1 MKNYI
6 TSNFVKRIILFLI
19 DVFVILI
26 SVNLAFT
33 LRLEKFH
40 SFLEINIFVYII
52 IFSIFFIVFYLNNV
66 YRILLRYFDYHSIK
80 QIVISIIYF
89 QIFLILINLLVYE
102 NIYFPRSVSFI
113 APILI
118 CIFIIL
124 SRLIISFIINIK
136 LNNNNNNN
144 NIMIIGINNQTVK
157 LVNNLRQN
165 LDYGLVKCL
174 LDESGKFKKREL
186 NGVKIYKVS
195 NLYSLI
201 EKFNITEIIIG
212 SKNFSKE
219 KRITLFNKLENKNIR
234 IKNIDLKRFQNN
246 IIEKSLEIKP
256 SLFEVINRPKIA
268 VNKKIFS
275 EQIRNKNILVTGGAG
290 SIGSE
295 LTSEILKH
303 KPKKLYVI
311 DISELNLFNL
321 ITRLKNEKKYNR
333 KNLSIILGDCGD
345 INFLFNI
352 FKNVKINEIYHAAAY
367 KHVEFGEEN
376 PYSMIK
382 NNVFST
388 KNIIDFS
395 VQKNIKNFTFISSD
409 KAVNPKSI
417 LGCSKKLG
425 EKLIQ
430 NIKFSKFQKNTNFT
444 IVRFGNVIGSSGSV
458 IPIFLNQIEKKQ
470 SLTVTNKKVKRY
482 FMSISEA
489 VQLIINASYYNTKGI
504 KIFAL
509 DMGEQLNIY
518 DLAKR
523 LIYLSGYTLREK
535 SNPNGDIKIKIV
547 GLKKGEKLSEELVL
561 GNNLKKTKHPKIMLC
576 DEEIKKEDLNY
587 KLLKLKN
594 ILNKKLNA
602 KVFNK
607 ILN

>member
-1 MKNYI
+1 LKNYNP
-6 TSNFVKRIILFLI
+6 SNFEKKIILLLI
-19 DVFVILI
+19 DTFIIFI
-26 SVNLAFT
+26 SVNFAFT
-33 LRLEKFH
+33 LRLEKFYP
-40 SFLEINIFVYII
+40 FWEINIFVYII
-52 IFSIFFIVFYLNNV
+52 IFSIFFTVSYLNNI
-66 YRILLRYFDYHSIK
+66 YRILLRYFNYHSIK

-102 NIYFPRSVSFI
+102 KIYFPRSVSFI

-136 LNNNNNNN
+136 FTNNNNN

-165 LDYGLVKCL
+165 LDYGSVKCL
-174 LDESGKFKKREL
+174 LDDSEKFKKREL

-195 NLYSLI
+195 NLYNLL

-219 KRITLFNKLENKNIR
+219 KKITLFNKLKNKNIR
-234 IKNIDLKRFQNN
+234 IKNVDLKRFHNN
-246 IIEKSLEIKP
+246 IIEKYLEIKP
-256 SLFEVINRPKIA
+256 SLFEVINRPKIK
-268 VNKKIFS
+268 VNEKIFS

-295 LTSEILKH
+295 LTSEILNH

-321 ITRLKNEKKYNR
+321 IKRLKNEKKYNR

-345 INFLFNI
+345 LNFLFNI
-352 FKNVKINEIYHAAAY
+352 FKNIKINEIYHAAAY

-382 NNVFST
+382 NNVFGT
-388 KNIIDFS
+388 KNLIDFS
-395 VQKNIKNFTFISSD
+395 VKKNIKNFTFISSD

-417 LGCSKKLG
+417 LGYSKKIG

-430 NIKFSKFQKNTNFT
+430 NIKFSKFQKNINFT
-444 IVRFGNVIGSSGSV
+444 IIRFGNVIGSSGSV
-458 IPIFLNQIEKKQ
+458 IPIFLNQIKKKQ

-509 DMGEQLNIY
+509 DMGKQLNIY

-523 LIYLSGYTLREK
+523 LINLSGYTLKGK
-535 SNPNGDIKIKIV
+535 SNPKGDIKIKIV

-561 GNNLKKTKHPKIMLC
+561 GNNLKETKHPKIMLC
-576 DEEIKKEDLNY
+576 DEEINKENLNY
-587 KLLKLKN
+587 KLLRLKN
-594 ILNKKLNA
+594 MLDKKINI
-602 KVFNK
+602 KTINK
-607 ILN
+607 ILK

>member
-6 TSNFVKRIILFLI
+6 LSNFEKKIILFLI
-19 DVFVILI
+19 DAFVVFI

-33 LRLEKFH
+33 LRLEKFVP
-40 SFLEINIFVYII
+40 FWEINIFVYII
-52 IFSIFFIVFYLNNV
+52 FFSIFFIVFYLNNV

-89 QIFLILINLLVYE
+89 QIFSILINLLVYE

-136 LNNNNNNN
+136 LKKNNN
-144 NIMIIGINNQTVK
+144 NIMIIGVNNQTVQ

-165 LDYGLVKCL
+165 LDYGLIKCL

-256 SLFEVINRPKIA
+256 SLFEVINRPKIV

-275 EQIRNKNILVTGGAG
+275 EQIRNKTILVTGGAG

-321 ITRLKNEKKYNR
+321 IKRLKNEKKYNR

-345 INFLFNI
+345 LNFLFNI
-352 FKNVKINEIYHAAAY
+352 FKNIKINEIYHAAAY
-367 KHVEFGEEN
+367 KHVNFGEEN

-382 NNVFST
+382 NNVFGT

-417 LGCSKKLG
+417 LGYSKKLG

-430 NIKFSKFQKNTNFT
+430 NIKFSKLQKKINFT

-458 IPIFLNQIEKKQ
+458 IPTFLNQIEKKQ

-523 LIYLSGYTLREK
+523 LIYLSGYTLRKK
-535 SNPNGDIKIKIV
+535 SNPNGDIKIKII

-561 GNNLKKTKHPKIMLC
+561 GNNLKKTKNQKIMLC
-576 DEEIKKEDLNY
+576 DEEIKKENLNY
-587 KLLKLKN
+587 KLLKIKN
-594 ILNKKLNA
+594 ILNKRLNV
-602 KVFNK
+602 KELNK
-607 ILN
+607 ILK

>member
-1 MKNYI
+1 
-6 TSNFVKRIILFLI
+6 
-19 DVFVILI
+19 
-26 SVNLAFT
+26 
-33 LRLEKFH
+33 
-40 SFLEINIFVYII
+40 
-52 IFSIFFIVFYLNNV
+52 
-66 YRILLRYFDYHSIK
+66 
-80 QIVISIIYF
+80 
-89 QIFLILINLLVYE
+89 
-102 NIYFPRSVSFI
+102 
-113 APILI
+113 
-118 CIFIIL
+118 
-124 SRLIISFIINIK
+124 
-136 LNNNNNNN
+136 
-144 NIMIIGINNQTVK
+144 MIIGVNNQTVQ

-165 LDYGLVKCL
+165 LDYGLIKCL

-256 SLFEVINRPKIA
+256 SLFEVINRPKI
-268 VNKKIFS
+268 VINKKIFS
-275 EQIRNKNILVTGGAG
+275 EQIRNKNILVTGGGG

-303 KPKKLYVI
+303 KPKRLYIV

-321 ITRLKNEKKYNR
+321 IKRLKNEKKYNR
-333 KNLSIILGDCGD
+333 KNLKIILGDCGD

-352 FKNVKINEIYHAAAY
+352 FKNIKINEIYHAAAY
-367 KHVEFGEEN
+367 KHVNFGEEN

-382 NNVFST
+382 NNVFGT

-417 LGCSKKLG
+417 LGYSKKLG

-430 NIKFSKFQKNTNFT
+430 NIKFSKLQKKINFT

-523 LIYLSGYTLREK
+523 LIYLSGYTLRKK
-535 SNPNGDIKIKIV
+535 SNPNGDIKIKII

-576 DEEIKKEDLNY
+576 DEEIKKENLHY
-587 KLLKLKN
+587 KLLKIKN
-594 ILNKKLNA
+594 ILNKRLNVKELN
-602 KVFNK
+602 KVLK
-607 ILN
+607 

>member
-6 TSNFVKRIILFLI
+6 LSNFEKKIILFLI
-19 DVFVILI
+19 DAFVIFI

-33 LRLEKFH
+33 LRLEKFYP
-40 SFLEINIFVYII
+40 FWEINIFVYTVF
-52 IFSIFFIVFYLNNV
+52 FSIFFIVFYLNNV

-136 LNNNNNNN
+136 LKNNNN
-144 NIMIIGINNQTVK
+144 NIMIIGVNNQTVK

-256 SLFEVINRPKIA
+256 SLFEVINRPKI
-268 VNKKIFS
+268 VINKKIFS
-275 EQIRNKNILVTGGAG
+275 EQIRNKNILVTGGGG

-321 ITRLKNEKKYNR
+321 IKRLKNEKKYNR
-333 KNLSIILGDCGD
+333 KNLKIILGDCGD
-345 INFLFNI
+345 LNFLFNI
-352 FKNVKINEIYHAAAY
+352 FKNIKINEIYHAAAY
-367 KHVEFGEEN
+367 KHVNFGEEN

-382 NNVFST
+382 NNVFGT

-417 LGCSKKLG
+417 LGYSKKLG

-430 NIKFSKFQKNTNFT
+430 NIKFSKLQKKINFT

-523 LIYLSGYTLREK
+523 LIYLSGYTLRKK
-535 SNPNGDIKIKIV
+535 SNPNGDIKIKII

-561 GNNLKKTKHPKIMLC
+561 GNNLKKTKNQKIMLC
-576 DEEIKKEDLNY
+576 DEEIKKENLNY
-587 KLLKLKN
+587 KLLKIKN
-594 ILNKKLNA
+594 ILNKRLNVKELN
-602 KVFNK
+602 KVLK
-607 ILN
+607 

>member
-6 TSNFVKRIILFLI
+6 LSNFVKKIILFLI
-19 DVFVILI
+19 DAFVVFI

-33 LRLEKFH
+33 LRLEKFYP
-40 SFLEINIFVYII
+40 FWEINIFVYTVF
-52 IFSIFFIVFYLNNV
+52 FSIFFIVFYLNNV

-89 QIFLILINLLVYE
+89 QIFLILINLLVYQ

-136 LNNNNNNN
+136 LKNNNN
-144 NIMIIGINNQTVK
+144 NIMIIGVNNQTVK

-256 SLFEVINRPKIA
+256 SLFEVINRPKI
-268 VNKKIFS
+268 VINKKIFS
-275 EQIRNKNILVTGGAG
+275 EQIRNKNILVTGGGG

-303 KPKKLYVI
+303 KPKRLYIV

-321 ITRLKNEKKYNR
+321 IKRLKNEKKYNR
-333 KNLSIILGDCGD
+333 KNLKIILGDCGD
-345 INFLFNI
+345 LNFLFNI
-352 FKNVKINEIYHAAAY
+352 FKNIKINEIYHAAAY
-367 KHVEFGEEN
+367 KHVNFGEEN

-382 NNVFST
+382 NNVFGT

-417 LGCSKKLG
+417 LGYSKKLG

-430 NIKFSKFQKNTNFT
+430 NIKFSKLQKKINFT

-523 LIYLSGYTLREK
+523 LIYLSGYTLRKK
-535 SNPNGDIKIKIV
+535 SNPNGDIKIKII

-576 DEEIKKEDLNY
+576 DEEIKKENLNY
-587 KLLKLKN
+587 KLLKIKN
-594 ILNKKLNA
+594 ILNKRLNV
-602 KVFNK
+602 KELNK
-607 ILN
+607 ILK

>member
-1 MKNYI
+1 LKNYI
-6 TSNFVKRIILFLI
+6 LSNFEKKIILFLI
-19 DVFVILI
+19 DAFVIFI

-33 LRLEKFH
+33 LRLEKFYP
-40 SFLEINIFVYII
+40 FWEINIFVYTVF
-52 IFSIFFIVFYLNNV
+52 FSIFFIVFYLNNV

-89 QIFLILINLLVYE
+89 QIFLILINLLVYQ

-136 LNNNNNNN
+136 LKNNNN
-144 NIMIIGINNQTVK
+144 NIMIIGVNNQTVK

-256 SLFEVINRPKIA
+256 SLFEVINRPKIV

-275 EQIRNKNILVTGGAG
+275 EQIRNKNILVTGGGG

-303 KPKKLYVI
+303 KPKRLYIV

-321 ITRLKNEKKYNR
+321 IKRLKNEKKYNR
-333 KNLSIILGDCGD
+333 KNLKIILGDCGD
-345 INFLFNI
+345 LNFLFNI
-352 FKNVKINEIYHAAAY
+352 FKNIKINEIYHAAAY
-367 KHVEFGEEN
+367 KHVNFGEEN

-382 NNVFST
+382 NNVFGT

-417 LGCSKKLG
+417 LGYSKKLG

-430 NIKFSKFQKNTNFT
+430 NIKFSKLQKKINFT

-523 LIYLSGYTLREK
+523 LIYLSGYTLRKK
-535 SNPNGDIKIKIV
+535 SNPNGDIKIKII

-561 GNNLKKTKHPKIMLC
+561 GNNLKKTKNQKIMLC
-576 DEEIKKEDLNY
+576 DEEIKKENLNY
-587 KLLKLKN
+587 KLLKIKN
-594 ILNKKLNA
+594 ILNKRLNVKELN
-602 KVFNK
+602 KVLK
-607 ILN
+607 

>member
-6 TSNFVKRIILFLI
+6 LSNFEKKIILFLI
-19 DVFVILI
+19 DAFVIFI

-33 LRLEKFH
+33 LRLEKFYP
-40 SFLEINIFVYII
+40 FWEINIFVYTVF
-52 IFSIFFIVFYLNNV
+52 FSIFFIVFYLNNV

-89 QIFLILINLLVYE
+89 QIFLILINLLVYQ

-136 LNNNNNNN
+136 LKNNNN
-144 NIMIIGINNQTVK
+144 NIMIIGVNNQTVK

-256 SLFEVINRPKIA
+256 SLFEVINRPKI
-268 VNKKIFS
+268 VINKKIFS
-275 EQIRNKNILVTGGAG
+275 EQIRNKNILVTGGGG

-303 KPKKLYVI
+303 KPKRLYIV

-321 ITRLKNEKKYNR
+321 IKRLKNEKKYNR
-333 KNLSIILGDCGD
+333 KNLKIILGDCGD
-345 INFLFNI
+345 LNFLFNI
-352 FKNVKINEIYHAAAY
+352 FKNIKINEIYHAAAY
-367 KHVEFGEEN
+367 KHVNFGEEN

-382 NNVFST
+382 NNVFGT

-417 LGCSKKLG
+417 LGYSKKLG

-430 NIKFSKFQKNTNFT
+430 NIKFSKLQKKINFT

-523 LIYLSGYTLREK
+523 LIYLSGYTLRKK
-535 SNPNGDIKIKIV
+535 SNPNGDIKIKII

-561 GNNLKKTKHPKIMLC
+561 GNNLKKTKNQKIMLC
-576 DEEIKKEDLNY
+576 DEEIKKENLNY
-587 KLLKLKN
+587 KLLKIKN
-594 ILNKKLNA
+594 ILNKRLNVKELN
-602 KVFNK
+602 KVLK
-607 ILN
+607 

>member
-1 MKNYI
+1 LKNYI
-6 TSNFVKRIILFLI
+6 LSNFEKKIILFLI
-19 DVFVILI
+19 DAFVIFI

-33 LRLEKFH
+33 LRLEKFYP
-40 SFLEINIFVYII
+40 FWEINIFVYTVF
-52 IFSIFFIVFYLNNV
+52 FSIFFIVFYLNNV

-89 QIFLILINLLVYE
+89 QIFLILINLLVYQ

-136 LNNNNNNN
+136 LKNNNN
-144 NIMIIGINNQTVK
+144 NIMIIGVNNQTVK

-256 SLFEVINRPKIA
+256 SLFEVINRPKI
-268 VNKKIFS
+268 VINKKIFS
-275 EQIRNKNILVTGGAG
+275 EQIRNKNILVTGGGG

-303 KPKKLYVI
+303 KPKRLYIV

-321 ITRLKNEKKYNR
+321 IKRLKNEKKYNR
-333 KNLSIILGDCGD
+333 KNLKIILGDCGD
-345 INFLFNI
+345 LNFLFNI
-352 FKNVKINEIYHAAAY
+352 FKNIKINEIYHAAAY
-367 KHVEFGEEN
+367 KHVNFGEEN

-382 NNVFST
+382 NNVFGT

-417 LGCSKKLG
+417 LGYSKKLG

-430 NIKFSKFQKNTNFT
+430 NIKFSKLQKKINFT

-523 LIYLSGYTLREK
+523 LIYLSGYTLRKK
-535 SNPNGDIKIKIV
+535 SNPNGDIKIKII

-561 GNNLKKTKHPKIMLC
+561 GNNLKKTKNQKIMLC
-576 DEEIKKEDLNY
+576 DEEIKKENLNY
-587 KLLKLKN
+587 KLLKIKN
-594 ILNKKLNA
+594 ILNKRLNVKELN
-602 KVFNK
+602 KVLK
-607 ILN
+607 

>member
-6 TSNFVKRIILFLI
+6 LSNFEKKIILFLI
-19 DVFVILI
+19 DAFVVFI

-33 LRLEKFH
+33 LRLEKFVP
-40 SFLEINIFVYII
+40 FWEINIFVYII
-52 IFSIFFIVFYLNNV
+52 FFSIFFIVFYLNNV

-89 QIFLILINLLVYE
+89 QIFSILINLLVYE

-136 LNNNNNNN
+136 LKKNNN
-144 NIMIIGINNQTVK
+144 NIMIIGVNNQTVQ

-165 LDYGLVKCL
+165 LDYGLIKCL

-256 SLFEVINRPKIA
+256 SLFEVINRPKIV

-345 INFLFNI
+345 LNFLFNI
-352 FKNVKINEIYHAAAY
+352 FKNIKINEIYHAAAY
-367 KHVEFGEEN
+367 KHVNFGEEN

-382 NNVFST
+382 NNVFGT

-417 LGCSKKLG
+417 LGYSKKLG

-430 NIKFSKFQKNTNFT
+430 NIKFSKLQKKINFT

-458 IPIFLNQIEKKQ
+458 IPTFLNQIEKKQ

-523 LIYLSGYTLREK
+523 LIYLSGYTLRGK
-535 SNPNGDIKIKIV
+535 SNPSGDIKIKII

-576 DEEIKKEDLNY
+576 DEEIKKENLNY
-587 KLLKLKN
+587 KLNLLIN
-594 ILNKKLNA
+594 MLNKKINI
-602 KVFNK
+602 KK
-607 ILN
+607 IRNILT

>member
-6 TSNFVKRIILFLI
+6 LSNFEKKIILFLI
-19 DVFVILI
+19 DAFVIFI

-33 LRLEKFH
+33 LRLEKFYP
-40 SFLEINIFVYII
+40 FWEINIFVYTVF
-52 IFSIFFIVFYLNNV
+52 FSIFFIVFYLNNV

-89 QIFLILINLLVYE
+89 QIFSILINLLVYE

-136 LNNNNNNN
+136 LKNNNN
-144 NIMIIGINNQTVK
+144 NIMIIGVNNQTVK

-256 SLFEVINRPKIA
+256 SLFEVINRPKI
-268 VNKKIFS
+268 VINKKIFS
-275 EQIRNKNILVTGGAG
+275 EQIRNKNILVTGGGG

-303 KPKKLYVI
+303 KPKRLYIV

-321 ITRLKNEKKYNR
+321 IKRLKNEKKYNR
-333 KNLSIILGDCGD
+333 KNLKIILGDCGD
-345 INFLFNI
+345 LNFLFNI
-352 FKNVKINEIYHAAAY
+352 FKNIKINEIYHAAAY
-367 KHVEFGEEN
+367 KHVNFGEEN

-382 NNVFST
+382 NNVFGT

-417 LGCSKKLG
+417 LGYSKKLG
-425 EKLIQ
+425 EELIQ
-430 NIKFSKFQKNTNFT
+430 NLKFSKLQKKQNFT

-458 IPIFLNQIEKKQ
+458 IPTFLNQIEKKQ
-470 SLTVTNKKVKRY
+470 YVTVTNKKVKRY

-523 LIYLSGYTLREK
+523 LIYLSGYTLRKK
-535 SNPNGDIKIKIV
+535 SNPNGDIKIKII

-561 GNNLKKTKHPKIMLC
+561 GNNLKKTKNQKIMLC
-576 DEEIKKEDLNY
+576 DEEIKKENLNY
-587 KLLKLKN
+587 KLLKIKN
-594 ILNKKLNA
+594 ILNKRLNVKELN
-602 KVFNK
+602 KVLK
-607 ILN
+607 

>member
-6 TSNFVKRIILFLI
+6 LSNFEKKIILFLI
-19 DVFVILI
+19 DAFVIFI

-33 LRLEKFH
+33 LRLEKFYP
-40 SFLEINIFVYII
+40 FWEINIFVYTVF
-52 IFSIFFIVFYLNNV
+52 FSIFFIVFYLNNV

-136 LNNNNNNN
+136 LKKNNN
-144 NIMIIGINNQTVK
+144 NIMIIGVNNQTVK

-256 SLFEVINRPKIA
+256 SLFEVINRPKI
-268 VNKKIFS
+268 VINKKIFS
-275 EQIRNKNILVTGGAG
+275 EQIRNKNILVTGGGG

-303 KPKKLYVI
+303 KPKRLYIV

-321 ITRLKNEKKYNR
+321 IKRLKNEKKYNR
-333 KNLSIILGDCGD
+333 KNLKIILGDCGD
-345 INFLFNI
+345 LNFLFNI
-352 FKNVKINEIYHAAAY
+352 FKNIKINEIYHAAAY
-367 KHVEFGEEN
+367 KHVNFGEEN

-382 NNVFST
+382 NNVFGT

-417 LGCSKKLG
+417 LGYSKKLG

-430 NIKFSKFQKNTNFT
+430 NIKFSKLQKKINFT

-523 LIYLSGYTLREK
+523 LIYLSGYTLRKK
-535 SNPNGDIKIKIV
+535 SNPNGDIKIKII

-561 GNNLKKTKHPKIMLC
+561 GNNLKKTKNQKIMLC
-576 DEEIKKEDLNY
+576 DEEIKKENLNY
-587 KLLKLKN
+587 KLLKIKN
-594 ILNKKLNA
+594 ILNKRLNVKELN
-602 KVFNK
+602 KVLK
-607 ILN
+607 

>member
-6 TSNFVKRIILFLI
+6 LSNFEKKIILFLI
-19 DVFVILI
+19 DAFVVFI

-33 LRLEKFH
+33 LRLEKFVP
-40 SFLEINIFVYII
+40 FWEINIFVYII
-52 IFSIFFIVFYLNNV
+52 FFSIFFIVFYLNNV

-89 QIFLILINLLVYE
+89 QIFSILINLLVYE

-136 LNNNNNNN
+136 LKKNNN
-144 NIMIIGINNQTVK
+144 NIMIIGVNNQTVQ

-165 LDYGLVKCL
+165 LDYGLIKCL

-256 SLFEVINRPKIA
+256 SLFEVINRPKIV

-321 ITRLKNEKKYNR
+321 IKRLKNEKKYNR

-345 INFLFNI
+345 LNFLFNI
-352 FKNVKINEIYHAAAY
+352 FNNIKINEIYHAAAY
-367 KHVEFGEEN
+367 KHVNFGEEN

-382 NNVFST
+382 NNVFGT

-417 LGCSKKLG
+417 LGYSKKLG

-430 NIKFSKFQKNTNFT
+430 NIKFSKLQKKINFT

-458 IPIFLNQIEKKQ
+458 IPTFLNQIEKKQ

-523 LIYLSGYTLREK
+523 LIYLSGYTLRGK
-535 SNPNGDIKIKIV
+535 SNPSGDIKIKII

-576 DEEIKKEDLNY
+576 DEEIKKENLHY
-587 KLLKLKN
+587 KLLKIKN
-594 ILNKKLNA
+594 ILNKRLNV
-602 KVFNK
+602 KELNK
-607 ILN
+607 ILK

>member
-470 SLTVTNKKVKRY
+470 YLTVTNKKVKRY

-535 SNPNGDIKIKIV
+535 SNPNGDLKIKIV

>member
-6 TSNFVKRIILFLI
+6 LSNFEKKIILFLI
-19 DVFVILI
+19 DAFVIFI

-33 LRLEKFH
+33 LRLEKFYP
-40 SFLEINIFVYII
+40 FWEINIFVYTVF
-52 IFSIFFIVFYLNNV
+52 FSIFFIVFYLNNV

-136 LNNNNNNN
+136 LKNNNN
-144 NIMIIGINNQTVK
+144 NIMIIGVNNQTVK

-256 SLFEVINRPKIA
+256 SLFEVINRPKI
-268 VNKKIFS
+268 VINKKIFS
-275 EQIRNKNILVTGGAG
+275 EQIRNKNILVTGGGG

-303 KPKKLYVI
+303 KPKRLYIV

-321 ITRLKNEKKYNR
+321 IKRLKNEKKYNR
-333 KNLSIILGDCGD
+333 KNLKIILGDCGD
-345 INFLFNI
+345 LNFLFNI
-352 FKNVKINEIYHAAAY
+352 FKNIKINEIYHAAAY
-367 KHVEFGEEN
+367 KHVNFGEEN

-382 NNVFST
+382 NNVFGT

-417 LGCSKKLG
+417 LGYSKKLG

-430 NIKFSKFQKNTNFT
+430 NIKFSKLQKKINFT

-535 SNPNGDIKIKIV
+535 SNPNGDIKIKII

-561 GNNLKKTKHPKIMLC
+561 GNNLKKTKNQKIMLC
-576 DEEIKKEDLNY
+576 DEEIKKENLNY
-587 KLLKLKN
+587 KLLKIKN
-594 ILNKKLNA
+594 ILNKRLNVKELN
-602 KVFNK
+602 KVLK
-607 ILN
+607 

>member
-6 TSNFVKRIILFLI
+6 LSNFEKKIILFLI
-19 DVFVILI
+19 DAFVIFI

-33 LRLEKFH
+33 LRLEKFYP
-40 SFLEINIFVYII
+40 FWEINIFVYTVF
-52 IFSIFFIVFYLNNV
+52 FSIFFIVFYLNNV

-89 QIFLILINLLVYE
+89 QIFSILINLLVYE

-136 LNNNNNNN
+136 LKNNNN
-144 NIMIIGINNQTVK
+144 NIMIIGVNNQTVK

-256 SLFEVINRPKIA
+256 SLFEVINRPKI
-268 VNKKIFS
+268 VINKKIFS
-275 EQIRNKNILVTGGAG
+275 EQIRNKNILVTGGGG

-303 KPKKLYVI
+303 KPKRLYIV

-321 ITRLKNEKKYNR
+321 IKRLKNEKKYNR
-333 KNLSIILGDCGD
+333 KNLKIILGDCGD
-345 INFLFNI
+345 LNFLFNI
-352 FKNVKINEIYHAAAY
+352 FKNIKINEIYHAAAY
-367 KHVEFGEEN
+367 KHVNFGEEN

-382 NNVFST
+382 NNVFGT

-417 LGCSKKLG
+417 LGYSKKLG

-430 NIKFSKFQKNTNFT
+430 NIKFSKLQKKINFT

-523 LIYLSGYTLREK
+523 LIYLSGYTLRKK
-535 SNPNGDIKIKIV
+535 SNPNGDIKIKII

-561 GNNLKKTKHPKIMLC
+561 GNNLKKTKNQKIMLC
-576 DEEIKKEDLNY
+576 DEEIKKENLNY
-587 KLLKLKN
+587 KLLKIKN
-594 ILNKKLNA
+594 ILNKRLNVKELN
-602 KVFNK
+602 KVLK
-607 ILN
+607 

>member
-1 MKNYI
+1 M
-6 TSNFVKRIILFLI
+6 
-19 DVFVILI
+19 
-26 SVNLAFT
+26 
-33 LRLEKFH
+33 
-40 SFLEINIFVYII
+40 EINIFVYII

-89 QIFLILINLLVYE
+89 QIFSILINLLVYE

-136 LNNNNNNN
+136 LKKNNN
-144 NIMIIGINNQTVK
+144 NIMIIGVNNQTVQ

-165 LDYGLVKCL
+165 LDYGLIKCL

-256 SLFEVINRPKIA
+256 SLFEVINRPKIV

-345 INFLFNI
+345 LNFLFNI
-352 FKNVKINEIYHAAAY
+352 FKNIKINEIYHAAAY
-367 KHVEFGEEN
+367 KHVNFGEEN

-382 NNVFST
+382 NNVFGT

-417 LGCSKKLG
+417 LGYSKKLG

-430 NIKFSKFQKNTNFT
+430 NIKFSKLQKKINFT

-458 IPIFLNQIEKKQ
+458 IPTFLNQIEKKQ

-523 LIYLSGYTLREK
+523 LIYLSGYTLRGK
-535 SNPNGDIKIKIV
+535 SNPSGDIKIKII

-576 DEEIKKEDLNY
+576 DEEIKKENLNY
-587 KLLKLKN
+587 KLLKIKN
-594 ILNKKLNA
+594 ILNKRLNV
-602 KVFNK
+602 KELNK
-607 ILN
+607 ILK

>member
-6 TSNFVKRIILFLI
+6 LSNFEKKIILFLI
-19 DVFVILI
+19 DAFVIFI

-33 LRLEKFH
+33 LRLEKFYP
-40 SFLEINIFVYII
+40 FWEINIFVYTVF
-52 IFSIFFIVFYLNNV
+52 FSIFFIVFYLNNV

-89 QIFLILINLLVYE
+89 QIFLILINLLVYQ

-136 LNNNNNNN
+136 LKNNNN
-144 NIMIIGINNQTVK
+144 NIMIIGVNNQTVK

-174 LDESGKFKKREL
+174 IDESGKFKKREL

-256 SLFEVINRPKIA
+256 SLFEVINRPKIV

-275 EQIRNKNILVTGGAG
+275 EQIRNKTILVTGGAG

-321 ITRLKNEKKYNR
+321 IKRLKNEKKYNR
-333 KNLSIILGDCGD
+333 KNLKIILGDCGD
-345 INFLFNI
+345 LNFLFNI
-352 FKNVKINEIYHAAAY
+352 FKNIKINEIYHAAAY
-367 KHVEFGEEN
+367 KHVNFGEEN

-382 NNVFST
+382 NNVFGT

-417 LGCSKKLG
+417 LGYSKKLG

-430 NIKFSKFQKNTNFT
+430 NIKFSKLQKKINFT

-458 IPIFLNQIEKKQ
+458 IPTFLNQIEKKQ

-523 LIYLSGYTLREK
+523 LIYLSGYTLRKK
-535 SNPNGDIKIKIV
+535 SNPNGDIKIKII

-561 GNNLKKTKHPKIMLC
+561 GNNLKKTKNQKIMLC
-576 DEEIKKEDLNY
+576 DEEIKKENLNY
-587 KLLKLKN
+587 KLLKIKN
-594 ILNKKLNA
+594 ILNKRLNVKELN
-602 KVFNK
+602 KVLK
-607 ILN
+607 

>member
-6 TSNFVKRIILFLI
+6 LSNFEKKIILFLI
-19 DVFVILI
+19 DAFVVFI

-33 LRLEKFH
+33 LRLEKFVP
-40 SFLEINIFVYII
+40 FWEINIFVYII
-52 IFSIFFIVFYLNNV
+52 FFSIFFIVFYLNNV

-89 QIFLILINLLVYE
+89 QIFLILINLLVYQ

-136 LNNNNNNN
+136 LKNNNN
-144 NIMIIGINNQTVK
+144 NIMIIGVNNQTVK

-256 SLFEVINRPKIA
+256 SLFEVINRPKI
-268 VNKKIFS
+268 VINKKIFS
-275 EQIRNKNILVTGGAG
+275 EQIRNKNILVTGGGG

-303 KPKKLYVI
+303 KPKRLYIV

-321 ITRLKNEKKYNR
+321 IKRLKNEKKYNR
-333 KNLSIILGDCGD
+333 KNLKIILGDCGD
-345 INFLFNI
+345 LNFLFNI
-352 FKNVKINEIYHAAAY
+352 FKNIKINEIYHAAAY
-367 KHVEFGEEN
+367 KHVNFGEEN

-382 NNVFST
+382 NNVFGT

-395 VQKNIKNFTFISSD
+395 LQKNIRNFTFISSD

-417 LGCSKKLG
+417 LGYSKKLG

-430 NIKFSKFQKNTNFT
+430 NIKFSKLQKKINFT

-458 IPIFLNQIEKKQ
+458 IPTFLNQIEKKQ

-523 LIYLSGYTLREK
+523 LIYLSGYTLRGK
-535 SNPNGDIKIKIV
+535 SNPSGDIKIKII

-576 DEEIKKEDLNY
+576 DEEIKKENLNY
-587 KLLKLKN
+587 KLLKIKN
-594 ILNKKLNA
+594 ILNKRLNV
-602 KVFNK
+602 KELNK
-607 ILN
+607 ILK

>member
-6 TSNFVKRIILFLI
+6 LSNFEKKIILFLI
-19 DVFVILI
+19 DVFVVFI

-33 LRLEKFH
+33 LRLEKFVP
-40 SFLEINIFVYII
+40 FWEINIFVYII
-52 IFSIFFIVFYLNNV
+52 FFSIFFIVFYLNNV

-89 QIFLILINLLVYE
+89 QIFSILINLLVYE

-136 LNNNNNNN
+136 LKNNNN
-144 NIMIIGINNQTVK
+144 NIMIIGVNNQTVK

-256 SLFEVINRPKIA
+256 SLFEVINRPKIV

-275 EQIRNKNILVTGGAG
+275 EQIRNKNILVTGGGG

-303 KPKKLYVI
+303 KPKRLYIV

-321 ITRLKNEKKYNR
+321 IKRLKNEKKYNR
-333 KNLSIILGDCGD
+333 KNLKIILGDCGD
-345 INFLFNI
+345 LNFLFNI
-352 FKNVKINEIYHAAAY
+352 FKNIKINEIYHAAAY
-367 KHVEFGEEN
+367 KHVNFGEEN

-382 NNVFST
+382 NNVFGT

-417 LGCSKKLG
+417 LGYSKKLG
-425 EKLIQ
+425 EELIQ
-430 NIKFSKFQKNTNFT
+430 NLKFSKLQKKQNFT

-458 IPIFLNQIEKKQ
+458 IPTFLNQIEKKQ
-470 SLTVTNKKVKRY
+470 YVTVTNKKVKRY

-523 LIYLSGYTLREK
+523 LIYLSGYTLRKK
-535 SNPNGDIKIKIV
+535 SNPNGDIKIKII

-561 GNNLKKTKHPKIMLC
+561 GNNLKKTKNQKIMLC
-576 DEEIKKEDLNY
+576 DEEIKKENLNY
-587 KLLKLKN
+587 KLLKIKN
-594 ILNKKLNA
+594 ILNKRLNVKELN
-602 KVFNK
+602 KVLK
-607 ILN
+607 

>member
-1 MKNYI
+1 LKNYI
-6 TSNFVKRIILFLI
+6 LSNFEKKIILFLI
-19 DVFVILI
+19 DAFVIFI

-33 LRLEKFH
+33 LRLEKFVP
-40 SFLEINIFVYII
+40 FWEINIFVYII
-52 IFSIFFIVFYLNNV
+52 FFSIFFIVFYLNNV

-89 QIFLILINLLVYE
+89 QIFSILINLLVYE

-136 LNNNNNNN
+136 LKNNNN
-144 NIMIIGINNQTVK
+144 NIMIIGVNNQTVK

-256 SLFEVINRPKIA
+256 SLFEVINRPKIV

-275 EQIRNKNILVTGGAG
+275 EQIRNKNILVTGGGG

-303 KPKKLYVI
+303 KPKRLYIV

-321 ITRLKNEKKYNR
+321 IKRLKNEKKYNR
-333 KNLSIILGDCGD
+333 KNLKIILGDCGD
-345 INFLFNI
+345 LNFLFNI
-352 FKNVKINEIYHAAAY
+352 FKNIKINEIYHAAAY
-367 KHVEFGEEN
+367 KHVNFGEEN

-382 NNVFST
+382 NNVFGT

-417 LGCSKKLG
+417 LGYSKKLG
-425 EKLIQ
+425 EELIQ
-430 NIKFSKFQKNTNFT
+430 NLKFSKLQKKQNFT

-458 IPIFLNQIEKKQ
+458 IPTFLNQIEKKQ
-470 SLTVTNKKVKRY
+470 YVTVTNKKVKRY

-523 LIYLSGYTLREK
+523 LIYLSGYTLRKK
-535 SNPNGDIKIKIV
+535 SNPNGDIKIKII

-561 GNNLKKTKHPKIMLC
+561 GNNLKKTKNQKIMLC
-576 DEEIKKEDLNY
+576 DEEIKKENLNY
-587 KLLKLKN
+587 KLLKIKN
-594 ILNKKLNA
+594 ILNKRLNVKELN
-602 KVFNK
+602 KVLK
-607 ILN
+607 

>member
-6 TSNFVKRIILFLI
+6 LSNFEKKIILFLI
-19 DVFVILI
+19 DAFVIFI

-33 LRLEKFH
+33 LRLEKLYPFW
-40 SFLEINIFVYII
+40 EINIFVYTVF
-52 IFSIFFIVFYLNNV
+52 FSIFFIVFYLNNV

-136 LNNNNNNN
+136 LKNNNN
-144 NIMIIGINNQTVK
+144 NIMIIGVNNQTVK

-256 SLFEVINRPKIA
+256 SLFEVINRPKI
-268 VNKKIFS
+268 VINKKIFS
-275 EQIRNKNILVTGGAG
+275 EQIRNKNILVTGGGG

-303 KPKKLYVI
+303 KPKRLYIV

-321 ITRLKNEKKYNR
+321 IKRLKNEKKYNR
-333 KNLSIILGDCGD
+333 KNLKIILGDCGD
-345 INFLFNI
+345 LNFLFNI
-352 FKNVKINEIYHAAAY
+352 FKNIKINEIYHAAAY
-367 KHVEFGEEN
+367 KHVNFGEEN

-382 NNVFST
+382 NNVFGT

-417 LGCSKKLG
+417 LGYSKKLG

-430 NIKFSKFQKNTNFT
+430 NIKFSKLQKKINFT

-523 LIYLSGYTLREK
+523 LIYLSGYTLRKK
-535 SNPNGDIKIKIV
+535 SNPNGDIKIKII

-561 GNNLKKTKHPKIMLC
+561 GNNLKKTKNQKIMLC
-576 DEEIKKEDLNY
+576 DEEIKKENLNY
-587 KLLKLKN
+587 KLLKIKN
-594 ILNKKLNA
+594 ILNKRLNV
-602 KVFNK
+602 KELNK
-607 ILN
+607 ILK

>member
-6 TSNFVKRIILFLI
+6 LSNFEKKIILFLI
-19 DVFVILI
+19 DAFVVFI

-33 LRLEKFH
+33 LRLEKFVP
-40 SFLEINIFVYII
+40 FWEINIFVYII
-52 IFSIFFIVFYLNNV
+52 FFSIFFIVFYLNNV

-136 LNNNNNNN
+136 LKNNNN
-144 NIMIIGINNQTVK
+144 NIMIIGVNNQTVK

-256 SLFEVINRPKIA
+256 SLFEVINRPKIV

-321 ITRLKNEKKYNR
+321 IKRLKNEKKYNR

-345 INFLFNI
+345 LNFLFNI
-352 FKNVKINEIYHAAAY
+352 FKNIKINEIYHAAAY
-367 KHVEFGEEN
+367 KHVNFGEEN

-382 NNVFST
+382 NNVFGT

-417 LGCSKKLG
+417 LGYSKKLG

-430 NIKFSKFQKNTNFT
+430 NIKFSKLQKKINFT

-535 SNPNGDIKIKIV
+535 SNPNGDIKIKII
-547 GLKKGEKLSEELVL
+547 GLKKGEKLSEELAL

-576 DEEIKKEDLNY
+576 DEEIKKENLNY
-587 KLLKLKN
+587 KLNLLTN
-594 ILNKKLNA
+594 ILNKKINI
-602 KVFNK
+602 KK
-607 ILN
+607 IKNILT

>member
-6 TSNFVKRIILFLI
+6 LSNFEKKIILFLI
-19 DVFVILI
+19 DAFVVFI

-33 LRLEKFH
+33 LRLEKFVP
-40 SFLEINIFVYII
+40 FWEINIFVYII
-52 IFSIFFIVFYLNNV
+52 FFSIFFIVFYLNNV

-89 QIFLILINLLVYE
+89 QIFSILINLLVYE

-136 LNNNNNNN
+136 LKNNNN
-144 NIMIIGINNQTVK
+144 NIMIIGVNNQTVK

-256 SLFEVINRPKIA
+256 SLFEVINRPKI
-268 VNKKIFS
+268 VINKKIFS
-275 EQIRNKNILVTGGAG
+275 EQIRNKNILVTGGGG

-303 KPKKLYVI
+303 KPKRLYIV

-321 ITRLKNEKKYNR
+321 IKRLKNEKKYNR
-333 KNLSIILGDCGD
+333 KNLKIILGDCGD
-345 INFLFNI
+345 LNFLFNI
-352 FKNVKINEIYHAAAY
+352 FKNIKINEIYHAAAY
-367 KHVEFGEEN
+367 KHVNFGEEN

-382 NNVFST
+382 NNVFGT

-417 LGCSKKLG
+417 LGYSKKLG

-430 NIKFSKFQKNTNFT
+430 NIKFSKLQKKINFT

-458 IPIFLNQIEKKQ
+458 IPTFLNQIEKKQ

-523 LIYLSGYTLREK
+523 LIYLSGYTLRKK
-535 SNPNGDIKIKIV
+535 SNPNGDIKIKII

-576 DEEIKKEDLNY
+576 DEEIKKENLNY
-587 KLLKLKN
+587 KLLKIKN
-594 ILNKKLNA
+594 ILNKRLNV
-602 KVFNK
+602 KELNK
-607 ILN
+607 ILK

>member
-6 TSNFVKRIILFLI
+6 LSNFVKKIILFLI
-19 DVFVILI
+19 DAFVVFI

-33 LRLEKFH
+33 LRLEKFVP
-40 SFLEINIFVYII
+40 FWEINIFVYII
-52 IFSIFFIVFYLNNV
+52 FFSIFFIVFYLNNV

-89 QIFLILINLLVYE
+89 QIFSILINLLVYE

-136 LNNNNNNN
+136 LKNNNN
-144 NIMIIGINNQTVK
+144 NIMIIGVNNQTVK

-256 SLFEVINRPKIA
+256 SLFEVINRPKI
-268 VNKKIFS
+268 VINKKIFS
-275 EQIRNKNILVTGGAG
+275 EQIRNKNILVTGGGG

-303 KPKKLYVI
+303 KPKRLYIV

-321 ITRLKNEKKYNR
+321 IKRLKNEKKYNR
-333 KNLSIILGDCGD
+333 KNLKIILGDCGD
-345 INFLFNI
+345 LNFLFNI
-352 FKNVKINEIYHAAAY
+352 FKNIKINEIYHAAAY
-367 KHVEFGEEN
+367 KHVNFGEEN

-382 NNVFST
+382 NNVFGT

-417 LGCSKKLG
+417 LGYSKKLG

-430 NIKFSKFQKNTNFT
+430 NIKFSKLQKKINFT

-458 IPIFLNQIEKKQ
+458 IPTFLNQIEKKQ

-523 LIYLSGYTLREK
+523 LIYLSGYTLRKK
-535 SNPNGDIKIKIV
+535 SNPNGDIKIKII

-561 GNNLKKTKHPKIMLC
+561 GNNLKKTKNQKIMLC
-576 DEEIKKEDLNY
+576 DEEIKKENLNY
-587 KLLKLKN
+587 KLLKIKN
-594 ILNKKLNA
+594 ILNKRLNVKELN
-602 KVFNK
+602 KVLK
-607 ILN
+607 

>member
-6 TSNFVKRIILFLI
+6 LSNFEKKIILFLI
-19 DVFVILI
+19 DAFVVFI

-33 LRLEKFH
+33 LRLEKFVP
-40 SFLEINIFVYII
+40 FWEINIFVYII
-52 IFSIFFIVFYLNNV
+52 FFSIFFIVFYLNNV

-89 QIFLILINLLVYE
+89 QIFSILINLLVYE

-136 LNNNNNNN
+136 LKKNNN
-144 NIMIIGINNQTVK
+144 NIMIIGVNNQTVQ

-165 LDYGLVKCL
+165 LDYGLIKCL

-256 SLFEVINRPKIA
+256 SLFEVINRPKI
-268 VNKKIFS
+268 VINKKIFS
-275 EQIRNKNILVTGGAG
+275 KQIRNKNILVTGGGG

-303 KPKKLYVI
+303 KPKRLYIV

-321 ITRLKNEKKYNR
+321 IKRLKNEKKYNR
-333 KNLSIILGDCGD
+333 KNLKIILGDCGD
-345 INFLFNI
+345 LNFLFNI
-352 FKNVKINEIYHAAAY
+352 FKNIKINEIYHAAAY
-367 KHVEFGEEN
+367 KHVNFGEEN

-382 NNVFST
+382 NNVFGT

-417 LGCSKKLG
+417 LGYSKKLG

-430 NIKFSKFQKNTNFT
+430 NIKFSKLQKKINFT

-458 IPIFLNQIEKKQ
+458 IPTFLNQIEKKQ

-523 LIYLSGYTLREK
+523 LIYLSGYTLRGK
-535 SNPNGDIKIKIV
+535 SNPSGDIKIKII

-576 DEEIKKEDLNY
+576 DEEIKKENLNY
-587 KLLKLKN
+587 KLLKIKN
-594 ILNKKLNA
+594 ILNKRLNV
-602 KVFNK
+602 KELNK
-607 ILN
+607 ILK

>member
-6 TSNFVKRIILFLI
+6 LSNFVKKIILFLI
-19 DVFVILI
+19 DAFVIFI

-33 LRLEKFH
+33 LRLEKFVP
-40 SFLEINIFVYII
+40 FWEINIFVYTVF
-52 IFSIFFIVFYLNNV
+52 FSIFFIVFYLNNV

-89 QIFLILINLLVYE
+89 QIFSILINLLVYE

-136 LNNNNNNN
+136 LKNNNN
-144 NIMIIGINNQTVK
+144 NIMIIGVNNQTVK

-256 SLFEVINRPKIA
+256 SLFEVINRPKIV

-275 EQIRNKNILVTGGAG
+275 EQIRNKNILVTGGGG

-303 KPKKLYVI
+303 KPKRLYIV

-321 ITRLKNEKKYNR
+321 IKRLKNEKKYNR
-333 KNLSIILGDCGD
+333 KNLKIILGDCGD
-345 INFLFNI
+345 LNFLFNI
-352 FKNVKINEIYHAAAY
+352 FKNIKINEIYHAAAY
-367 KHVEFGEEN
+367 KHVNFGEEN

-382 NNVFST
+382 NNVFGT

-417 LGCSKKLG
+417 LGYSKKLG

-430 NIKFSKFQKNTNFT
+430 NIKFSKLQKKINFT

-523 LIYLSGYTLREK
+523 LIYLSGYTLRKK
-535 SNPNGDIKIKIV
+535 SNPNGDIKIKII

-561 GNNLKKTKHPKIMLC
+561 GNNLKKTKNQKIMLC
-576 DEEIKKEDLNY
+576 DEEIKKENLNY
-587 KLLKLKN
+587 KLLKIKN
-594 ILNKKLNA
+594 ILNKRLNVKELN
-602 KVFNK
+602 KVLK
-607 ILN
+607 

>member
-6 TSNFVKRIILFLI
+6 LSNFEKKIILFLI
-19 DVFVILI
+19 DVFVVFI

-33 LRLEKFH
+33 LRLEKFVP
-40 SFLEINIFVYII
+40 FWEINIFVYII
-52 IFSIFFIVFYLNNV
+52 FFSIFFIVFYLNNV

-136 LNNNNNNN
+136 LKNNNN
-144 NIMIIGINNQTVK
+144 NIMIIGVNNQTVK

-256 SLFEVINRPKIA
+256 SLFEVINRPKI
-268 VNKKIFS
+268 VINKKIFS
-275 EQIRNKNILVTGGAG
+275 EQIRNKNILVTGGGG

-303 KPKKLYVI
+303 KPKRLYIV

-321 ITRLKNEKKYNR
+321 IKRLKNEKKYNR
-333 KNLSIILGDCGD
+333 KNLKIILGDCGD
-345 INFLFNI
+345 LNFLFNI
-352 FKNVKINEIYHAAAY
+352 FKNIKINEIYHAAAY
-367 KHVEFGEEN
+367 KHVNFGEEN

-382 NNVFST
+382 NNVFGT

-417 LGCSKKLG
+417 LGYSKKLG

-430 NIKFSKFQKNTNFT
+430 NIKFSKLQKKINFT

-535 SNPNGDIKIKIV
+535 SNPNGDIKIKII

-561 GNNLKKTKHPKIMLC
+561 GNNLKKTKNQKIMLC
-576 DEEIKKEDLNY
+576 DEEIKKENLNY
-587 KLLKLKN
+587 KLLKIKN
-594 ILNKKLNA
+594 ILNKRLNVKELN
-602 KVFNK
+602 KVLK
-607 ILN
+607 

>member
-6 TSNFVKRIILFLI
+6 LSNFEKKIILFLI
-19 DVFVILI
+19 DAFVVFI

-33 LRLEKFH
+33 LRLEKFVP
-40 SFLEINIFVYII
+40 FWEINIFVYII
-52 IFSIFFIVFYLNNV
+52 FFSIFFIVFYLNNV

-89 QIFLILINLLVYE
+89 QIFSILINLLVYE

-136 LNNNNNNN
+136 LKKNNN
-144 NIMIIGINNQTVK
+144 NIMIIGVNNQTVQ

-165 LDYGLVKCL
+165 LDYGLIKCL

-256 SLFEVINRPKIA
+256 SLFEVINRPKIV

-295 LTSEILKH
+295 LTSELLKH

-321 ITRLKNEKKYNR
+321 IKRLKNEKKYYH

-345 INFLFNI
+345 LNFLFNI
-352 FKNVKINEIYHAAAY
+352 FKNIKIDEIYHAAAY
-367 KHVEFGEEN
+367 KHVDFGEEN

-382 NNVFST
+382 NNVFGT

-395 VQKNIKNFTFISSD
+395 LQKNIRNFTFISSD

-417 LGCSKKLG
+417 LGYSKKLG

-430 NIKFSKFQKNTNFT
+430 NIKFSKLQKKINFT

-458 IPIFLNQIEKKQ
+458 IPTFLNQIEKKQ
-470 SLTVTNKKVKRY
+470 YVTVTNKKVKRY

-535 SNPNGDIKIKIV
+535 SNPNGDIKIKII
-547 GLKKGEKLSEELVL
+547 GLKKGEKLSEELAL

-576 DEEIKKEDLNY
+576 DEEIKKENLNY
-587 KLLKLKN
+587 KLNLLTN
-594 ILNKKLNA
+594 ILNKKINI
-602 KVFNK
+602 KK
-607 ILN
+607 IKNILT

>member
-6 TSNFVKRIILFLI
+6 LSNFEKKIILFLI
-19 DVFVILI
+19 DAFVIFI

-33 LRLEKFH
+33 LRLEKFYP
-40 SFLEINIFVYII
+40 FWEINIFVYTVF
-52 IFSIFFIVFYLNNV
+52 FSIFFIVFYLNNV

-89 QIFLILINLLVYE
+89 QIFLILINLLVYQ

-136 LNNNNNNN
+136 LKKNNN
-144 NIMIIGINNQTVK
+144 NIMIIGVNNQTVK

-256 SLFEVINRPKIA
+256 SLFEVINRPKI
-268 VNKKIFS
+268 VINKKIFS
-275 EQIRNKNILVTGGAG
+275 EQIRNKNILVTGGGG

-303 KPKKLYVI
+303 KPKRLYIV

-321 ITRLKNEKKYNR
+321 IKRLKNEKKYNR
-333 KNLSIILGDCGD
+333 KNLKIILGDCGD
-345 INFLFNI
+345 LNFLFNI
-352 FKNVKINEIYHAAAY
+352 FKNIKINEIYHAAAY
-367 KHVEFGEEN
+367 KHVNFGEEN

-382 NNVFST
+382 NNVFGT

-417 LGCSKKLG
+417 LGYSKKLG

-430 NIKFSKFQKNTNFT
+430 NIKFSKLQKKINFT

-523 LIYLSGYTLREK
+523 LIYLCGYTLRKK
-535 SNPNGDIKIKIV
+535 SNPNGDIKIKII

-561 GNNLKKTKHPKIMLC
+561 GNNLKKTKNQKIMLC
-576 DEEIKKEDLNY
+576 DEEIKKENLNY
-587 KLLKLKN
+587 KLLKIKN
-594 ILNKKLNA
+594 ILNKRLNVKELN
-602 KVFNK
+602 KVLK
-607 ILN
+607 

>member
-6 TSNFVKRIILFLI
+6 LSNFEKKIILFLI
-19 DVFVILI
+19 DAFVIFI

-33 LRLEKFH
+33 LRLEKLYPFW
-40 SFLEINIFVYII
+40 EINIFVYTVF
-52 IFSIFFIVFYLNNV
+52 FSIFFIVFYLNNV

-136 LNNNNNNN
+136 LKNNNN
-144 NIMIIGINNQTVK
+144 NIMIIGVNNQTVK

-174 LDESGKFKKREL
+174 LDESGKFKKREI

-256 SLFEVINRPKIA
+256 SLFEVINRPKI
-268 VNKKIFS
+268 VINKKIFS
-275 EQIRNKNILVTGGAG
+275 EQIRNKNILVTGGGG

-303 KPKKLYVI
+303 KPKRLYIV

-321 ITRLKNEKKYNR
+321 IKRLKNEKKYNR
-333 KNLSIILGDCGD
+333 KNLKIILGDCGD
-345 INFLFNI
+345 LNFLFNI
-352 FKNVKINEIYHAAAY
+352 FKNIKINEIYHAAAY
-367 KHVEFGEEN
+367 KHVNFGEEN

-382 NNVFST
+382 NNVFGT

-417 LGCSKKLG
+417 LGYSKKLG

-430 NIKFSKFQKNTNFT
+430 NIKFSKLQKKINFT

-523 LIYLSGYTLREK
+523 LIYLSGYTLRKK
-535 SNPNGDIKIKIV
+535 SNPNGDIKIKII

-561 GNNLKKTKHPKIMLC
+561 GNNLKKTKNQKIMLC
-576 DEEIKKEDLNY
+576 DEEIKKENLNY
-587 KLLKLKN
+587 KLLKIKN
-594 ILNKKLNA
+594 ILNKRLNVKELN
-602 KVFNK
+602 KVLK
-607 ILN
+607 

>member
-6 TSNFVKRIILFLI
+6 LSNFEKKIILFLI
-19 DVFVILI
+19 DAFVVFI

-33 LRLEKFH
+33 LRLEKFVP
-40 SFLEINIFVYII
+40 FWEINIFVYTVF
-52 IFSIFFIVFYLNNV
+52 FSIFFIVFYLNNV

-89 QIFLILINLLVYE
+89 QIFSILINLLVYE

-136 LNNNNNNN
+136 LKKNNN
-144 NIMIIGINNQTVK
+144 NIMIIGVNNQTVQ

-165 LDYGLVKCL
+165 LDYGLIKCL

-256 SLFEVINRPKIA
+256 SLFEVINRPKIV

-321 ITRLKNEKKYNR
+321 IKRLKNEKKYNR
-333 KNLSIILGDCGD
+333 KNLKIILGDCGD
-345 INFLFNI
+345 LNFLFNI
-352 FKNVKINEIYHAAAY
+352 FKNIKINEIYHAAAY
-367 KHVEFGEEN
+367 KHVNFGEEN

-382 NNVFST
+382 NNVFGT

-417 LGCSKKLG
+417 LGYSKKLG

-430 NIKFSKFQKNTNFT
+430 NIKFSKLQKKINFT

-458 IPIFLNQIEKKQ
+458 IPTFLNQIEKKQ

-523 LIYLSGYTLREK
+523 LIYLSGYTLRGK
-535 SNPNGDIKIKIV
+535 SNPSGDIKIKII

-576 DEEIKKEDLNY
+576 DEEIKKENLHY
-587 KLLKLKN
+587 KLLKIKN
-594 ILNKKLNA
+594 ILNKRLNVKELN
-602 KVFNK
+602 KVLK
-607 ILN
+607 

>member
-6 TSNFVKRIILFLI
+6 LSNFEKKIILFLI
-19 DVFVILI
+19 DAFVVFI

-33 LRLEKFH
+33 LRLEKFVP
-40 SFLEINIFVYII
+40 FWEINIFVYII
-52 IFSIFFIVFYLNNV
+52 FFSIFFIVFYLNNV

-89 QIFLILINLLVYE
+89 QIFSILINLLVYE

-136 LNNNNNNN
+136 LKKNNN
-144 NIMIIGINNQTVK
+144 NIMIIGVNNQTVQ

-165 LDYGLVKCL
+165 LDYGLIKCL

-256 SLFEVINRPKIA
+256 SLFEVINRPKI
-268 VNKKIFS
+268 VINKKIFS
-275 EQIRNKNILVTGGAG
+275 EQIRNKNILVTGGGG

-303 KPKKLYVI
+303 KPKRLYIV

-321 ITRLKNEKKYNR
+321 IKRLKNEKKYNY
-333 KNLSIILGDCGD
+333 KNLKIILGDCGD
-345 INFLFNI
+345 LNFLFNI
-352 FKNVKINEIYHAAAY
+352 FKNIKINEIYHAAAY

-417 LGCSKKLG
+417 LGYSKKLG

-430 NIKFSKFQKNTNFT
+430 NIKFSKLQKKINFT

-458 IPIFLNQIEKKQ
+458 IPTFLNQIEKKQ

-523 LIYLSGYTLREK
+523 LIYLSGYTLRGK
-535 SNPNGDIKIKIV
+535 SNPSGDIKIKII

-576 DEEIKKEDLNY
+576 DEEIKKENLNY
-587 KLLKLKN
+587 KLLKIKN
-594 ILNKKLNA
+594 ILNKRLNV
-602 KVFNK
+602 KELNK
-607 ILN
+607 ILK